1 MVIVDADGRI
11 VHWND
16 AAERFFG
23 YTAAEAV
30 GQPVDLIVPEDPRE
44 GHWTIAPMIRSH
56 RRPPLRAPMRDTS
69 VMHPP
74 SGGFAALEVFGVVP
88 VYQALSWAGGGG
100 LEPPTP

>member
-1 MVIVDADGRI
+1 MVIADADGRI

-44 GHWTIAPMIRSH
+44 GHWTIAR
-56 RRPPLRAPMRDTS
+56 
-69 VMHPP
+69 
-74 SGGFAALEVFGVVP
+74 
-88 VYQALSWAGGGG
+88 
-100 LEPPTP
+100 